1 MKKVFCDDRI
11 SVWQDGDKFIGE
23 TGPND
28 KPNLKN
34 LPARFNTIEEAANF
48 ARGVNKMVDDFVAE
62 MGW

>member
-28 KPNLKN
+28 KPNLKIF
-34 LPARFNTIEEAANF
+34 LLDSTQLKKLQILQE
-48 ARGVNKMVDDFVAE
+48 V
-62 MGW
+62 

>member
-1 MKKVFCDDRI
+1 MKKVFCDNRI

-28 KPNLKN
+28 KPDLRNF
-34 LPARFNTIEEAANF
+34 PARFDTIEEAANF
-48 ARGVNKMVDDFVAE
+48 ARGVNKMVADFAAE